1 MQQNSNPSD
10 GKPVR
15 ESGAATSRGSLLKR
29 MLRGCV
35 TGGLCLLPSL
45 VSLAW
50 MTHDQQAGARSAPLT
65 EIRPLAMHIHLVHL
79 REFDIREGR
88 AIARY
93 EFHNAAAEPLR
104 IRSIKPSCGCVTVRL
119 NQPAEGYASQQA
131 GEFYLEVDTAAEAA
145 GQHEYEVRI
154 EYQLAEAEPESTQV
168 RFRVDVPE
176 KKVSVQP
183 RALIFYQ
190 FSEESTQQQVTIT
203 DFRANRELEL
213 LSLQPQGSGMTLSAP
228 ARGEDAHGHRTWT
241 FELTVSG
248 SRPPGRQTGYIEIDT
263 NDAEFPELRIP
274 VLIYG
279 PPEQAA
285 RKSPTP
291 ESTSETR

>member
-1 MQQNSNPSD
+1 MKQNSNPSP
-10 GKPVR
+10 GKSAW
-15 ESGAATSRGSLLKR
+15 ESVVETPSGRSGRV
-29 MLRGCV
+29 LRAGL
-35 TGGLCLLPSL
+35 TGVLCLLPSL

-50 MTHDQQAGARSAPLT
+50 MTHDQQAGARSAPLA
-65 EIRPLAMHIHLVHL
+65 EIRPLALHIHLVHL

-93 EFHNAAAEPLR
+93 EFHNAGAEPLR
-104 IRSIKPSCGCVTVRL
+104 ILSIKPSCGCVTVRL
-119 NQPAEGYASQQA
+119 NQPPEGFASQQA
-131 GEFYLEVDTAAEAA
+131 GEFYLEVDTAAEAS

-154 EYQLAEAEPESTQV
+154 EYQLSGAQPETTQV

-190 FSEESTQQQVTIT
+190 FSDESTQQQVTIT
-203 DFRANRELEL
+203 DFRAGRDLEL
-213 LSLQPQGSGMTLSAP
+213 LSLHPQGSGMTLSTP
-228 ARGEDAHGHRTWT
+228 SRGEDVHGHRTWT

-248 SRPPGRQTGYIEIDT
+248 SRPSGRQTGSIKIDT

-285 RKSPTP
+285 RKSPSP
-291 ESTSETR
+291 EANSETR